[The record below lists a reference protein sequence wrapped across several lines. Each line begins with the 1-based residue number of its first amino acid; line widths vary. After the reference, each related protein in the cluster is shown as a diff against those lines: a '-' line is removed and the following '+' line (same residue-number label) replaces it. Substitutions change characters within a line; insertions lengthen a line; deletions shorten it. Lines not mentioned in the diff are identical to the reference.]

1 MACWC
6 VGSFAVG
13 FTAAAAADVPCE
25 PIEMPRVIAQ
35 LGPSG
40 DPGVVSS
47 RPGAGPIVTL
57 PDAPAADVAQLV
69 PGEALLV
76 LPKRDDGSL
85 ADGYAL
91 SEGARIVD
99 SYWSPLL
106 CATVARLAGSGDAA
120 PGALVDSLPDD
131 VGLVPNHVYT
141 TAAERVV
148 PVDDPYRDMQHGLD
162 RLGVDAARGVST
174 GAGARVAVLD
184 SAPQREHRDFDGLR
198 VATLDDGPE
207 AVPAVH
213 GTLSAGVIAAVASN
227 GFGIV
232 GASPD
237 ADVVVI
243 PVCRPLGAT
252 ARDRCRLYDL
262 LRGLDLAREQRAQV
276 LNLSLVGPH
285 NPLLERA
292 TDRLDDL
299 GAVVV
304 AAAGNEGT
312 GEPRYP
318 AAYASVVGV
327 GALDAEGQR
336 YGRSNRGLSA
346 ELWAPGTEILS
357 TVPGDAFAFATGTSF
372 AAAHVSGALA
382 VLVGS
387 GATPAQARRALFLS
401 AQAAVPAGRNARS
414 PSISPVC
421 DALERVGQPC
431 GRESALPAFAQAKLL
446 P

>member
-1 MACWC
+1 MCLA
-6 VGSFAVG
+6 FAGAGLRV
-13 FTAAAAADVPCE
+13 AAATDAGCE
-25 PIEMPRVIAQ
+25 PIALPREYAQ
-35 LGPSG
+35 LAPSA
-40 DPGVVSS
+40 DPGVAAS
-47 RPGAGPIVTL
+47 RPGTGPIITL
-57 PDAPAADVAQLV
+57 PEAPPSDVAQQV
-69 PGEALLV
+69 AGEALLV
-76 LPKRDDGSL
+76 VPKRGDGSL
-85 ADGYAL
+85 ADGYTLA
-91 SEGARIVD
+91 GGTRVVD

-106 CATVARLAGSGDAA
+106 CATVARLAGAEDAA
-120 PGALVDSLPDD
+120 PGDLVDSLPDD
-131 VGLVPNHVYT
+131 VGIVPNHVYT

-148 PVDDPYRDMQHGLD
+148 PVDDPYREMQHGLD
-162 RLGVDAARGVST
+162 RLGIDAARRVST

-184 SAPQREHRDFDGLR
+184 SAPQRTHRDFDGLR
-198 VATLDDGPE
+198 VATISRGPGV
-207 AVPAVH
+207 APAVH
-213 GTLSAGVIAAVASN
+213 GTLSAGVIAAVAAN

-252 ARDRCRLYDL
+252 ARDHCRLFDL
-262 LRGLDLAREQRAQV
+262 LRGLDVAREQRAQV

-336 YGRSNRGLSA
+336 YAGSNHGLSA

-387 GATPAQARRALFLS
+387 GATPVEARRALFLA
-401 AQAAVPAGRNARS
+401 AQAAVPAGGGVRG
-414 PSISPVC
+414 PSITALC
-421 DALERVGQPC
+421 DALSRVGHPC
-431 GRESALPAFAQAKLL
+431 GTETAQPAPAGGIPSL
-446 P
+446 